1 MWKMYNPNPVGLHVE
16 DCVQRA
22 ISAALGVD
30 WDTASDIVHEFAKN
44 MGLPEHNDAVWGAIL
59 RKNGF
64 YRKVIPN
71 SCPDCYTVEDFC
83 VDHPRGVYVLKVSNH
98 VVTII
103 DGNAYDSWNS
113 LMEIPQYYW
122 YRGDNKQ

>member
-1 MWKMYNPNPVGLHVE
+1 MWIKYNPNPVGNYVE

-22 ISAALGVD
+22 MSAALGVS
-30 WDTASDIVHEFAKN
+30 WDDASDIVHEFAKN
-44 MGLPEHNDAVWGAIL
+44 MGLPEHNDAVWGAVL

-83 VDHPRGVYVLKVSNH
+83 ADHPHGVYVLKVSNH

-122 YRGDNKQ
+122 YRKEE

>member
-1 MWKMYNPNPVGLHVE
+1 MWKKYNPNPVGNRVE

-22 ISAALGVD
+22 MSAALNVS
-30 WDTASDIVHEFAKN
+30 WDEASDIVHEFAKA
-44 MGLPEHNDAVWGAIL
+44 MGQPEHSDAVWGAIL

-64 YRKVIPN
+64 YRRIIPN

-83 VDHPRGVYVLKVSNH
+83 NDHPYGIYVLKVSNH

-103 DGNAYDSWNS
+103 NGDAYDSWNS
-113 LMEIPQYYW
+113 LDEVPQFYW
-122 YRGDNKQ
+122 HKEEN

>member
-1 MWKMYNPNPVGLHVE
+1 MWIKYNPNPVGNRVE

-22 ISAALGVD
+22 ISAALD
-30 WDTASDIVHEFAKN
+30 ISWDDASDIVHQFAKS

-71 SCPDCYTVEDFC
+71 SCPDCYTVKDFC
-83 VDHPRGVYVLKVSNH
+83 IDHPRGIYVLKVSNH

-103 DGNAYDSWNS
+103 DGNVYDSWNS

-122 YRGDNKQ
+122 YRKEE